1 MEEVVSMGGG
11 GEMRAVYVE
20 VHVREGVYQGCG
32 NVEGVVCGH
41 ERRRRRLG
49 FVSQGEPGF
58 ASNVA
63 YIRRSAS
70 HPG

>member
-1 MEEVVSMGGG
+1 MEGVVSRDRG
-11 GEMRAVYVE
+11 GEIRGVAHVE
-20 VHVREGVYQGCG
+20 VDVREGVGQGCNKAG
-32 NVEGVVCGH
+32 EACGH
-41 ERRRRRLG
+41 ERSRGRLS
-49 FVSQGEPGF
+49 FVNPGEPGF